1 MKRGEVTLTDTE
13 RAALDALLGDRQT
26 GVRRDDLVAGIAES
40 IRIRQENTHNGAALI
55 NALHRDSGSW
65 RTCEYL
71 TRVKRGALQR
81 WGKKVVD
88 ANGDTDTD
96 DAG

>member
-26 GVRRDDLVAGIAES
+26 GIRRDDLVAAIAES
-40 IRIRQENTHNGAALI
+40 IRIRQENTHNGAAVI
-55 NALHRDSGSW
+55 NALHRESGSW
-65 RTCEYL
+65 RICEWA
-71 TRVKRGALQR
+71 TGVKRGALQR

-88 ANGDTDTD
+88 PDGDAANGD
-96 DAG
+96 AG